1 MKKSISSGM
10 TGWTK
15 KFGGLFR
22 AAPGENG
29 KRKIEIS
36 EPLRQVGG
44 TSVDHV
50 QSLFQIRDHLLEI
63 EKSAKY
69 MNKLIEKNQKE
80 LIPQVVTLIIDTV
93 QKMLDDIVVIVG
105 RQPEISTDDK
115 WNLFFESR
123 QQEARNY
130 LAALVKLSDSNS
142 EISHDDT
149 QMTQE
154 MVQKLEKV
162 LRNILDYANFKFP
175 VAPLP
180 SQAPFRK
187 SLHASIENLEYL
199 GSGEIPRA
207 RGLRRN
213 NIRRSFRTISRKTKE
228 LISSSSSIRPPSM
241 DGANSGLVK
250 RRHVTGRSRSVI
262 GRQRSNQS
270 DMSEGL
276 TFLSLNSAD
285 LHLENDRSNIDVR
298 NSNDQFSAIGTS
310 SPAGSSYSRPLSS
323 NSYSDVL
330 STSCSSGRFVGGP
343 EIVVD
348 GPPMLPEKGL
358 PPILPPKK
366 NKPLGGLNVFTPQK
380 NRFSMVSSD
389 SRDSYLNEKTEQ
401 SSDLSLIPPEIPEKR
416 SSPSKNHRDSG
427 YNELNDSSSML
438 GTPDQMVEKVL
449 SQNVKSDFIEAFL
462 SSFRTFLPLENLIDQ
477 LLKRIRQADTCASAS
492 GIPVQILIRVVDQ
505 LVYTELNDN
514 IKQKLDDEIFWM
526 MTHREKNFL
535 NYAKQLRD
543 SVQRIVKKKNSAQ
556 RPLSM
561 GALVDNESESLTK
574 KLRSDGTK
582 LLDYTSD
589 TFAQHLCI
597 LDADFYRSIE
607 PSEFVLAA
615 MSETQDSQK
624 TPNFSAAVDHFNSV
638 SYWTQGLILS
648 QNSPG
653 KDATDLR
660 ERILNN
666 FFKILS
672 HLRKNNNFNSYFAV
686 VAGVSSKAVTRLHW
700 KSSIHEKIQ
709 EFQKITSVDKNFIN
723 YRPVLKD
730 SELPCVPY
738 IGIVRQDL
746 YQVHLREKPMK
757 DGMVNFDRV
766 MRIHKLLEQTRRFRE
781 SKYDFQKSADID
793 RRFCGF
799 QSLQNDDKLWEMS
812 YLIRPLAEP

>member
-1 MKKSISSGM
+1 
-10 TGWTK
+10 
-15 KFGGLFR
+15 
-22 AAPGENG
+22 
-29 KRKIEIS
+29 
-36 EPLRQVGG
+36 
-44 TSVDHV
+44 
-50 QSLFQIRDHLLEI
+50 
-63 EKSAKY
+63 
-69 MNKLIEKNQKE
+69 
-80 LIPQVVTLIIDTV
+80 
-93 QKMLDDIVVIVG
+93 
-105 RQPEISTDDK
+105 
-115 WNLFFESR
+115 
-123 QQEARNY
+123 
-130 LAALVKLSDSNS
+130 
-142 EISHDDT
+142 
-149 QMTQE
+149 
-154 MVQKLEKV
+154 
-162 LRNILDYANFKFP
+162 
-175 VAPLP
+175 
-180 SQAPFRK
+180 
-187 SLHASIENLEYL
+187 
-199 GSGEIPRA
+199 
-207 RGLRRN
+207 
-213 NIRRSFRTISRKTKE
+213 
-228 LISSSSSIRPPSM
+228 
-241 DGANSGLVK
+241 
-250 RRHVTGRSRSVI
+250 
-262 GRQRSNQS
+262 
-270 DMSEGL
+270 
-276 TFLSLNSAD
+276 
-285 LHLENDRSNIDVR
+285 
-298 NSNDQFSAIGTS
+298 
-310 SPAGSSYSRPLSS
+310 
-323 NSYSDVL
+323 
-330 STSCSSGRFVGGP
+330 
-343 EIVVD
+343 
-348 GPPMLPEKGL
+348 
-358 PPILPPKK
+358 
-366 NKPLGGLNVFTPQK
+366 
-380 NRFSMVSSD
+380 MVSSD
-389 SRDSYLNEKTEQ
+389 SRESYLNEKTEQ
-401 SSDLSLIPPEIPEKR
+401 NSDLSLIPPEIPEKR

-514 IKQKLDDEIFWM
+514 IKLKLDDEIFWM

-543 SVQRIVKKKNSAQ
+543 SVQRIVKKKNSAL

-561 GALVDNESESLTK
+561 GALVDNEIF
-574 KLRSDGTK
+574 R
-582 LLDYTSD
+582 SD

-615 MSETQDSQK
+615 MSDTQDSQK

-812 YLIRPLAEP
+812 YLIRPLADP